1 MRHFLQH
8 WRRMFKVASFLVLA
22 ALWVGCKGTTYETKT
37 ADQVALSRAHQ
48 RACGLQG
55 DVLIS
60 MSKALGEDCVARM
73 ARLNELVKT
82 DEDCKAYF
90 GDRKVEV
97 GNVCD

>member
-8 WRRMFKVASFLVLA
+8 WRRVFKTISFLVLA
-22 ALWVGCKGTTYETKT
+22 ALWVGCKGSNYDVKA

-55 DVLIS
+55 DVIIS
-60 MSKALGEDCVARM
+60 MSKTLGEDCVART
-73 ARLNELVKT
+73 ARLNDLVTT

-90 GDRKVEV
+90 GDRKVQV
-97 GNVCD
+97 SDVCD